1 VESACGR
8 EGLIPCL
15 EVGRAHHRKLRLC
28 DRLEELADALPSQ
41 LDRLSCLRIANEL
54 VPILRDSHR
63 YEEEIVF
70 PAFVAGSADAAAGV
84 LSVHRLMVE
93 HIEDESA
100 AQDLTDILLAIGHG
114 DPVRNSEAL
123 GFMLRALFETLR
135 RHIAFELEHVFP
147 VKATAL
153 PAPVARKSSYN

>member
-8 EGLIPCL
+8 EGMVPCL

-28 DRLEELADALPSQ
+28 DSLEELADTLPSR
-41 LDRLSCLRIANEL
+41 LDRLACLRIANEL

-63 YEEEIVF
+63 YEEDIVF
-70 PAFVAGSADAAAGV
+70 PAFVSGSADAAASI
-84 LSVHRLMVE
+84 LSVHRLMAE
-93 HIEDESA
+93 HIEDECA
-100 AQDLTDILLAIGHG
+100 AQDVTDMLLAIGHG
-114 DPVRNSEAL
+114 GPVNNPEAL

-147 VKATAL
+147 VKAKAL
-153 PAPVARKSSYN
+153 PAPPSRQSSYN